1 MRNNVQEEISE
12 FIRMCEQ
19 AYDTGCSE
27 DVGNA
32 WDKVSVVFGKVIPGF
47 FDGLSGPD
55 SPRGDMRLLDLPLI
69 KAKLRIFSA
78 KLDYDA
84 AAAKKEPTS
93 DMVPL
98 TAAIEIGAPFNTAI
112 ELIVDDDKFTGNE
125 KTEIISQINALKRIA
140 DSPFEKMV
148 KWERVRPVLAWLDS
162 KNERTAAIILPLA
175 ADAMK

>member
-1 MRNNVQEEISE
+1 MTNFRSLCSVRVGRPVAGPGRWISA
-12 FIRMCEQ
+12 IT
-19 AYDTGCSE
+19 TGIS
-27 DVGNA
+27 A
-32 WDKVSVVFGKVIPGF
+32 
-47 FDGLSGPD
+47 
-55 SPRGDMRLLDLPLI
+55 MRLLDLPLI
-69 KAKLRIFSA
+69 TAKLRIFSA

-148 KWERVRPVLAWLDS
+148 KWERVRPVLVWLDS